1 MFRHYLIGILA
12 LLNFG
17 VVAPAKTAPALPPD
31 ITVAA
36 DGSGDF
42 KTVQDALNSIP
53 RDNKQRMIVLIK
65 DGVYPGQLRV
75 ASRFVTLRGQSRKG
89 TRLEFGNG
97 AAAVLN
103 VNANDLVL
111 ENLSVINTVGVVG
124 PHEVAIAGRQCDHRH
139 PCIGHRSP
147 DGPEAP
153 TNRCRRAMKVRG
165 SRHGAGR
172 VARGLVLA

>member
-1 MFRHYLIGILA
+1 MFRHYLIGILT
-12 LLNFG
+12 LLFLG
-17 VVAPAKTAPALPPD
+17 LATPAKEAPALPPD

-53 RDNKQRMIVLIK
+53 HDNKQRMIVLIR

-75 ASRFVTLRGQSRKG
+75 ASPFVTLRGQSRKG

-103 VNANDLVL
+103 VNANDLVI

-124 PHEVAIAGRQCDHRH
+124 PHEVAIAGRQCDHAV
-139 PCIGHRSP
+139 IAIDLNG
-147 DGPEAP
+147 GAIIA
-153 TNRCRRAMKVRG
+153 TNASATVRNADLKLPRIDA
-165 SRHGAGR
+165 SAQ
-172 VARGLVLA
+172 